1 MEKSKAEEVSK
12 LKEALQEM
20 EQRVEEVKA
29 MQEQESAKKAVEEAL
44 AQEREKISLLTT
56 EIEGLKVCS
65 SIIFCFVFIEL
76 HAPTSSTQKLK
87 LMGRGEQFTYIPT
100 FSTDLQTE
108 GFKQGLILFYQMDNL
123 KFIQSIVC

>member
-1 MEKSKAEEVSK
+1 MCNCTFYAYRHSTYGSYSCIFNLQDDLAKSKAEEVSK
-12 LKEALQEM
+12 LKTALREM

-65 SIIFCFVFIEL
+65 SPMILLFLVTVLQAGVKPRLVLFSFI
-76 HAPTSSTQKLK
+76 KW
-87 LMGRGEQFTYIPT
+87 
-100 FSTDLQTE
+100 
-108 GFKQGLILFYQMDNL
+108 ILL
-123 KFIQSIVC
+123 V

>member
-1 MEKSKAEEVSK
+1 MLPVLAHGATFSFQAYRHSIYESYSFIFKQTDLEKSKAEEVSK
-12 LKEALQEM
+12 LKTALREM

-65 SIIFCFVFIEL
+65 
-76 HAPTSSTQKLK
+76 
-87 LMGRGEQFTYIPT
+87 
-100 FSTDLQTE
+100 
-108 GFKQGLILFYQMDNL
+108 
-123 KFIQSIVC
+123 